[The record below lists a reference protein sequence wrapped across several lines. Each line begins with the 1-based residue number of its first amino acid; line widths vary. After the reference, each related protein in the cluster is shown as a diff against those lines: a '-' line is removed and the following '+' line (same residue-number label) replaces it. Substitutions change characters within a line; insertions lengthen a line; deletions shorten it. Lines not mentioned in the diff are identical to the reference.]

1 MIGELPPDQFP
12 VVLEN
17 DMDRARLL
25 WLVNDMGEAKLRK
38 SVAKYLARWPGGKP
52 FVSTLSSR
60 HGHRSPG
67 ARKLTTLT
75 MTSCYLPSRRCV
87 SRKAISIAAF
97 SSGLWP
103 GKYDGQ
109 GTKGVE
115 DMTPSEIETGQR

>member
-1 MIGELPPDQFP
+1 MIGELPPDQFH
-12 VVLEN
+12 VVVEN
-17 DMDRARLL
+17 DMDRARLM
-25 WLVNDMGEAKLRK
+25 WLVNRIGEATLRK
-38 SVAKYLARWPGGKP
+38 SVAKCHARCPECKP
-52 FVSTLSSR
+52 FVSILSSR
-60 HGHRSPG
+60 HGHRSTG